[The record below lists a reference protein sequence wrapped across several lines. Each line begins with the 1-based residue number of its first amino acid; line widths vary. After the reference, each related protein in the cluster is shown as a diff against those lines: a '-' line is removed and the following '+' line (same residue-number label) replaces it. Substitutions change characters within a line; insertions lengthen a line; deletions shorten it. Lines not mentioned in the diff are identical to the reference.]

1 MKKNERLKNKRFGT
15 LFQSGWMWSPLAVF
29 LAVCGLAVASCGHIK
44 HLPTETTTQVNLKDS
59 TILHIKDSIRYHE
72 ATRYKDMAW
81 LGDTLKIEGSRS
93 SAWAFADTT
102 RECLTGGLEEKPYEE
117 RTKIIYKDR
126 WKVRDSLVYKE
137 VPVEVEKPVEIIKI
151 PWIYK
156 VLSAVG
162 LLSIIGIALW
172 ALWKYLRNKGLLV
185 GLIPHKFG

>member
-1 MKKNERLKNKRFGT
+1 MKKNERLKNRPVGRFIK
-15 LFQSGWMWSPLAVF
+15 SGWRWSPLAVF
-29 LAVCGLAVASCGHIK
+29 ALAVAIMVQSCGQIK

-117 RTKIIYKDR
+117 RTKIIFKDR

-137 VPVEVEKPVEIIKI
+137 VPVEVEKPVEVIKI
-151 PWIYK
+151 PWIFK
-156 VLSAVG
+156 FLSAVG
-162 LLSIIGIALW
+162 LISIIGLIIFLFV
-172 ALWKYLRNKGLLV
+172 KIKGF
-185 GLIPHKFG
+185 GLPHP

>member
-1 MKKNERLKNKRFGT
+1 MKKNERLKNRRFGT
-15 LFQSGWMWSPLAVF
+15 LFQSGWRWSPLAV
-29 LAVCGLAVASCGHIK
+29 LIAVCGLAAASCGQIK

-59 TILHIKDSIRYHE
+59 TILHIKDSIRIHE

-137 VPVEVEKPVEIIKI
+137 IPVEVEKPVEVIKI

-172 ALWKYLRNKGLLV
+172 VLWKYLRNKGLLV